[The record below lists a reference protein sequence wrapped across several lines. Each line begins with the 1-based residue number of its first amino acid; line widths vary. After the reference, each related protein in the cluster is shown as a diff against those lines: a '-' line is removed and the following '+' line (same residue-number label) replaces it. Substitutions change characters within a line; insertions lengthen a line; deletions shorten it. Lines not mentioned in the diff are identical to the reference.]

1 MFVLTI
7 IAEDAIQLM
16 PDGTLFLHIALIL
29 LMIAVLNATLFKPVN
44 RILAEREARTGGR
57 AGESQSILRSIDER
71 LAGYERSLREARAEG
86 YRLLEQQRG
95 AAMAERQN
103 RLSATRGEIESLV
116 SKEKES
122 LRAQAETARERL
134 GEDARRAAAD
144 IAARFVRV

>member
-29 LMIAVLNATLFKPVN
+29 LMIALLNATLFKPVN

-86 YRLLEQQRG
+86 YRMLEQQRG

-122 LRAQAETARERL
+122 LRAQAETARARL